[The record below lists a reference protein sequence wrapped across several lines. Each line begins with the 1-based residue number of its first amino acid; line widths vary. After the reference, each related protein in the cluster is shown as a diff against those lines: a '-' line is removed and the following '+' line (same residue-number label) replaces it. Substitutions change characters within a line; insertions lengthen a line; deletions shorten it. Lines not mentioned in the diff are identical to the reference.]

1 MKRAA
6 CSFVLM
12 IWCREDGPADFTSVL
27 GAVVRALM
35 ASFSRRLFR
44 SSFMGIN
51 LRQIIKWVKEINFSA
66 LA

>member
-1 MKRAA
+1 
-6 CSFVLM
+6 
-12 IWCREDGPADFTSVL
+12 L